1 MLKFWKGIQIKSGLV
16 VTVRSRQHVVTTRLN
31 DDEYA
36 MYKRVLMRALLKDS
50 ELSVKNRSEAFRVVL
65 HRVYL
70 DST

>member
-1 MLKFWKGIQIKSGLV
+1 
-16 VTVRSRQHVVTTRLN
+16 VVTTRLN

-36 MYKRVLMRALLKDS
+36 MYKRVLMRALLANN
-50 ELSVKNRSEAFRVVL
+50 ELSIKNDSEAFRAVL